1 MAFDAAASIG
11 QYTGDLP
18 KENPDDQ
25 FAQKE
30 GLTTDQAI
38 ELAEK
43 RNDAAQKRGSIDE
56 QNVQL
61 AAQVSRYYHKED
73 AEIDNDAESG
83 E

>member
-1 MAFDAAASIG
+1 
-11 QYTGDLP
+11 
-18 KENPDDQ
+18 
-25 FAQKE
+25 
-30 GLTTDQAI
+30 LTTDQAI

-43 RNDAAQKRGSIDE
+43 RNEAAQKRSSIDE

-73 AEIDNDAESG
+73 VEIDNDAENG